1 LNDPRARRTGPPQ
14 PAARLDIILASLADD
29 KAEDVVTIDL
39 AGKTS
44 MADYMVV
51 ATARSKRHIATLA
64 DHLRERLKAAGM
76 TTVPVEGIEQG
87 DWVLLDAGDVVVHL
101 FQAELR
107 DFYNVEKMW
116 AIPAPEPPDESSDAA
131 RA

>member
-1 LNDPRARRTGPPQ
+1 MNDPRARRIRPPQ
-14 PAARLDIILASLADD
+14 PAARLDIILASLEDD
-29 KAEDVVTIDL
+29 KAIDTVTIDL

-51 ATARSKRHIATLA
+51 ATARSKRHVATLA
-64 DHLRERLKAAGM
+64 QHLRERLKAAGM
-76 TTVPVEGIEQG
+76 ESVPIEGIEQG

-101 FQAELR
+101 FQPELR
-107 DFYNVEKMW
+107 AFYNVEKMW
-116 AIPAPEPPDESSDAA
+116 AIPATEPSEEPADDA